1 MLRDVTPEKVVVSE
15 ESRARQAF
23 ALFQFAELVLP
34 IIGPVVALWFSLTS
48 ISTILPG
55 EDVLETLESIQAG
68 QKLPSPVRGHFL
80 VADFEMFYLTKFTL

>member
-15 ESRARQAF
+15 ETCARQVV
-23 ALFQFAELVLP
+23 ALSQFAELVLP

-55 EDVLETLESIQAG
+55 EDVFETLETPQTG
-68 QKLPSPVRGHFL
+68 
-80 VADFEMFYLTKFTL
+80 